1 GDRCRRRRRPHPRL
15 RHPRQPDAGVPPAHP
30 LWAPYGRRQ
39 HPTRKGQSAKQPSFR
54 WPIEFGATAAA
65 DRAIPNHQHI
75 AALRELVDGLATDN
89 PIPDEAV
96 PVAGN
101 PSLWQLIDETGVLI
115 TYVPGGGMILIVGV
129 MAWNPQPYTEPPTE
143 RHTV

>member
-1 GDRCRRRRRPHPRL
+1 M
-15 RHPRQPDAGVPPAHP
+15 
-30 LWAPYGRRQ
+30 
-39 HPTRKGQSAKQPSFR
+39 KKPSFR
-54 WPIEFGATAAA
+54 WHIEFGETAAA
-65 DRAIPNHQHI
+65 ARDNLNHQHI

-101 PSLWQLIDETGVLI
+101 PSLWQLIDEAGVLI
-115 TYVPGGGMILIVGV
+115 TYVPVGGMILIVGV